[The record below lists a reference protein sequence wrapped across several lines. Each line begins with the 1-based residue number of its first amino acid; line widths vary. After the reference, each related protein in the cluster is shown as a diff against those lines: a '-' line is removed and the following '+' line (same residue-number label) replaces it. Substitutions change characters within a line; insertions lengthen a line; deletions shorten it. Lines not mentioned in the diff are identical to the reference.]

1 MVDSNKF
8 PLDKSSSDIEQA
20 LKYAEDF
27 SVLYN
32 AHKTQRKALDIA
44 NLQIN
49 EYAKNEDMSY
59 ERLSKVYLSALEC
72 LSIAAEYKDEDT
84 GKHIQRMSGYS
95 QILAKNYGLSDEAID
110 MLKHAASMHD
120 IGKVGI
126 PDHIM
131 QKPHKLTAEEFNIV
145 KSHTIIGANILKG
158 LKSPVTDMARRV
170 AISHHEKWDGS
181 GYPSGIKR
189 ERIPIEGRIVSLAD
203 VFDALTSK
211 RPYKQAYPFNKTIEI
226 IKNESGKSFDPEVV
240 SVFMKSCDEL
250 MELKEEVNGQHQS
263 TPSDFQLSAR
273 DQVRQ

>member
-226 IKNESGKSFDPEVV
+226 IKNESGKSIVDP
-240 SVFMKSCDEL
+240 
-250 MELKEEVNGQHQS
+250 
-263 TPSDFQLSAR
+263 
-273 DQVRQ
+273 